1 MSQQQQ
7 LHLSSSCTTTTT
19 QPPPHCVSTPL
30 TPLTP
35 PTQPRHQAFATDSN
49 GKQSVADINRLI
61 GVHIKEAASHLGA
74 RRVWQSNAAIGKY
87 VKAAAADAA
96 AGKLK
101 VKGQYKAPAA
111 AAPAAAKK

>member
-1 MSQQQQ
+1 MASFTS
-7 LHLSSSCTTTTT
+7 LSRGSRAVAS
-19 QPPPHCVSTPL
+19 PAVASR
-30 TPLTP
+30 
-35 PTQPRHQAFATDSN
+35 RHRALAVPVQAFATDSN